1 MEEVVESG
9 LVRVGFMWPL
19 RGCLGV
25 RPSFCRS
32 IGTVVGG
39 SSGSCTTKASI
50 DSARL
55 WTAPPL
61 TPSYLARAVGVAVPP
76 FPLDRFSSFSFASIA
91 SLSFLALSFLNLF
104 LSSRRCFVTSSLV
117 SLTSRPLFLF
127 SRSSQLG
134 SLLLRLPFPKKP
146 FSHNA
151 RIAISSVT

>member
-1 MEEVVESG
+1 MESG
-9 LVRVGFMWPL
+9 LVKVGSVWPL

-25 RPSFCRS
+25 RPSFCIS
-32 IGTVVGG
+32 IGVGVGG
-39 SSGSCTTKASI
+39 SSGPCTTKASI

-55 WTAPPL
+55 WTEPPL
-61 TPSYLARAVGVAVPP
+61 TPSYFARAVGVAIPP
-76 FPLDRFSSFSFASIA
+76 LSLDRLSSFSFSSIA

-104 LSSRRCFVTSSLV
+104 LSSRRCFVISSLV

-151 RIAISSVT
+151 RMAISSVT